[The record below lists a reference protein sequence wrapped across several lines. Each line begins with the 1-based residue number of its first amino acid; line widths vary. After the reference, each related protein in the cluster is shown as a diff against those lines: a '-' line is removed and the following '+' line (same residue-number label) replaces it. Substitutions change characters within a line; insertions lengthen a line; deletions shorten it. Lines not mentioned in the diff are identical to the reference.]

1 MHCTCPGVNYPK
13 VDALVYEYLDKLGG
27 HALMQHASVGIIGS
41 AVPWYEALALAFGAA
56 DTLTIEYNQVHY
68 GDSRMKA
75 MSPGEYWSMP
85 DGARP
90 RFDVAFSISSFEH
103 DGLGRYGDP
112 LNPDADLEAMAE
124 MERVVV
130 DGGLL
135 LLAVPVGA
143 EALIWNAHRVYG
155 RKRLAMLLHRWR
167 VLHRLSL
174 TLPDMTCL
182 HDIPEAMFDRRVYA
196 PEQPLFVLQNTR
208 PEGITGISHAS
219 LDIE

>member
-1 MHCTCPGVNYPK
+1 MSYGIPHKDICPLL
-13 VDALVYEYLDKLGG
+13 AQWRQMLG
-27 HALMQHASVGIIGS
+27 
-41 AVPWYEALALAFGAA
+41 
-56 DTLTIEYNQVHY
+56 
-68 GDSRMKA
+68 
-75 MSPGEYWSMP
+75 
-85 DGARP
+85 
-90 RFDVAFSISSFEH
+90 SSKKMAPE
-103 DGLGRYGDP
+103 
-112 LNPDADLEAMAE
+112 DLEAMAE